1 MLLILLYLQ
10 YSKMLEIFLFLSFR
24 IWTKICHCLQTP
36 LPMLA
41 LRGVNRTRLLTGL
54 VSVSIYNLC
63 VKFECKQ
70 VWARVYSFSGSN
82 ATSGIVLAWVT
93 AWVTLLKKVAT
104 SLGDQN
110 DSVPALKGFSLA
122 DCKFHHELKLFF
134 DEITSKFIEFVDQFK
149 LFDQLF
155 YWALANPPQ
164 WVCFFCKQIT
174 SYITNA
180 LTANAV
186 KACCH
191 RGKIFL
197 QFMLSLMERVDFL
210 IYIKNLDRR
219 ACQPWNVAVWR
230 SLEIVQVN
238 VSRIGPAL
246 IVKLTKASWAI
257 QGY

>member
-1 MLLILLYLQ
+1 
-10 YSKMLEIFLFLSFR
+10 
-24 IWTKICHCLQTP
+24 
-36 LPMLA
+36 MLA

-70 VWARVYSFSGSN
+70 VWARVYSFNGSN

-93 AWVTLLKKVAT
+93 AALDLWLLKKVAA

-110 DSVPALKGFSLA
+110 DSVPAFKGFSLA
-122 DCKFHHELKLFF
+122 DCEFQHELKLFF
-134 DEITSKFIEFVDQFK
+134 DEITGKFIEFVDK
-149 LFDQLF
+149 LKLLDQLF

-174 SYITNA
+174 PYITNA

-186 KACCH
+186 KACRH
-191 RGKIFL
+191 RGKFFL
-197 QFMLSLMERVDFL
+197 QFVITNGEKVDFL
-210 IYIKNLDRR
+210 IYIKNLDRH
-219 ACQPWNVAVWR
+219 ACQPWNIAVWQ